1 MNISS
6 IVGALS
12 AARFFAPLH
21 LVANLPA
28 QHSAGSHPR
37 PVICPLALAGGLLL
51 VPLLSL
57 ASSMPRAKERFA
69 NLDGHRIYYRSFGSG
84 KRAMIFL
91 SGWGCDSSLWRNQV
105 PALVPYTRVL
115 LVDLPGHGRSDKP
128 DVPYTLD
135 LFARAVNAVL
145 EDARVQKAAVV
156 GHSMGG
162 MVAYE
167 FARRW
172 PEKTIALIWVDG
184 TFAIPVDVDQ
194 QLAGLRKRAED
205 FRSPDY
211 QQKVRQFIEQLY
223 VPQTPTAV
231 RDEVA
236 RSVLAT
242 PQHVLVGCLDGLADR
257 RLYEPH
263 NPLDI
268 PAFAIFSSFWNPER
282 FIDIFK
288 KSLPRFQY
296 QMLTGVGHYPMLE
309 KQDQVNAALTRFVV
323 SIQPELR
330 KQ

>member
-1 MNISS
+1 
-6 IVGALS
+6 V
-12 AARFFAPLH
+12 
-21 LVANLPA
+21 
-28 QHSAGSHPR
+28 
-37 PVICPLALAGGLLL
+37 GLLL
-51 VPLLSL
+51 VPPLSL
-57 ASSMPRAKERFA
+57 ASGVPRAKERFA

-91 SGWGCDSSLWRNQV
+91 SGWGCDTSLWRNQV
-105 PALVPYTRVL
+105 PALVPYSRVL

-128 DVPYTLD
+128 DIPYTLD

-184 TFAIPVDVDQ
+184 AFAIPVDVDQ
-194 QLAGLRKRAED
+194 QIAGLRKRAED

-211 QQKVRQFIEQLY
+211 QEKVRQFIDQLY

-263 NPLDI
+263 TPLDI
-268 PAFAIFSSFWNPER
+268 PAFAIFSSFWNPQR
-282 FIDIFK
+282 FIAIFK

-296 QMLTGVGHYPMLE
+296 EVLTGVGHYPMLE
-309 KQDQVNAALTRFVV
+309 RPDQVNAALTRFVA